1 MKEVLELTTQIK
13 VDGGEEASR
22 ECPNCHSS
30 RIWKRGTRN
39 TTLGSKQ
46 RFVCRNCEKSFSEKS
61 YKDITTTEIRQL
73 CALLEAKKLDSATE
87 TKTVAGD
94 IEKTSYCKSNLDA
107 DIIDHIWWMK
117 KQGYKES
124 TIISRDVKLKR
135 LVRLGANLNNPESVK
150 EVIAKQTLWKES
162 MKEVA
167 VFAYD
172 LFAKWKG
179 IHWDKPRYKAVRELP
194 FIPLEREIDDVMA
207 GCNEEIVTFIQIGK
221 LTGARG
227 GEIFGLKWKDIDF
240 ERKTL
245 SIVAE
250 KNSNPRIFKI
260 PAKLCERLKSLP
272 KQEETIFN
280 RYSSLSNLRRSYE
293 RQRNRTA
300 HRLGNLRL
308 RRITFHTLRHW
319 KGKEEYR
326 KTKDLLHVQQT
337 LGHKNIKN
345 TLLYI
350 QLANVEENSDYVC
363 KVAKTPQEIQPLIE
377 QGFEFVCVFDGL
389 TYFRKNVAGL

>member
-1 MKEVLELTTQIK
+1 LIFGKKPLVTNIN
-13 VDGGEEASR
+13 GGEEARR
-22 ECPNCHSS
+22 ECPNCHSKKN
-30 RIWKRGTRN
+30 WKDGLRQTSLGTA
-39 TTLGSKQ
+39 Q
-46 RFVCRNCEKSFSEKS
+46 RFICRDCGFRFSEKS
-61 YKDITTTEIRQL
+61 YIESSLSSVRQL
-73 CALLEAKKLDSATE
+73 CVLNEAKKLDSATE
-87 TKTVAGD
+87 IKTVAGD
-94 IEKTSYCKSNLDA
+94 IEKTSYCKSNSDA
-107 DIIDHIWWMK
+107 DIIEHIWWMK
-117 KQGYKES
+117 KQGCRES
-124 TIISRDVKLKR
+124 TIISRDVRLKR
-135 LVRLGANLNNPESVK
+135 LVRLGADLNNPESVK

-194 FIPLEREIDDVMA
+194 FIPQEREIDDVMA

-260 PAKLCERLKSLP
+260 PAKLYERLKSLT

-300 HRLGNLRL
+300 NRLGNPRL

-363 KVAKTPQEIQPLIE
+363 KVAKAPQEIQPLIE
-377 QGFEFVCVFDGL
+377 QGFEFVCVVDGL